1 MENKVYDLIVVGG
14 GPAGATAAIF
24 AGRSNFSVLVL
35 EKKEIGALLS
45 AHKIDDYS
53 GFPEGIK
60 GKDLYEDMKKQA
72 QRFGAEF
79 IEDTFLELDIYSSP
93 KVVKAT
99 NGAYQGKTIVLATGS
114 PKNLGKKL
122 KGEKEFL
129 GNGVSYCATCDG
141 FFTKGRTVALFGN
154 GHELAEEALFLTQH
168 AKEVLVVV
176 EEEDLLVE
184 GALRE
189 SLLSNEKVKLITGT
203 KLIEIMGTDYV
214 EKVKVLQNGEEKEI
228 ETEITFLYLG
238 TKSTAD
244 LYQGFANLNPEGYI
258 ITGEDMA
265 CNVEGVWAAGDL
277 RAKTYKKVATAVADG
292 TVAGIE
298 VIKYMMINKK

>member
-1 MENKVYDLIVVGG
+1 MEKKVYDLIVVGG

-24 AGRSNFSVLVL
+24 AARSNFSVLVL
-35 EKKEIGALLS
+35 EKKDIGALLS

-53 GFPEGIK
+53 GFPEGIT
-60 GKDLYEDMKKQA
+60 GKALYEDMKKQA

-93 KVVKAT
+93 KVVKASG
-99 NGAYQGKTIVLATGS
+99 GAYEGKTIVLATGS

-122 KGEKEFL
+122 TGEKEFL

-176 EEEDLLVE
+176 EENNLAVE
-184 GALRE
+184 GDLRE
-189 SLLSNEKVKLITGT
+189 SLLSHEKVKLITNT
-203 KLIEIMGTDYV
+203 KLVEIMGTDYV
-214 EKVKVLQNGEEKEI
+214 EKVKVLQNGEEKEL
-228 ETEITFLYLG
+228 ETEFTFLYLG

-244 LYQGFANLNPEGYI
+244 LYQGFANLDEQGYI
-258 ITGEDMA
+258 ITKEDMA

-277 RAKTYKKVATAVADG
+277 RAKAYKKVATAVSDG

-298 VIKYMMINKK
+298 VIKYLMLNKK